1 MKRPTPL
8 SEIAAQVGCS
18 TATVS
23 RALKR
28 PHLVREETRAAIV
41 SAARKAGYLVADD
54 PAAPRPAVI
63 GMVVPDIEN
72 PFFAVLVKATLQE
85 LRRRGLSVILG
96 DSNEEPTDES
106 EIIATM
112 RPRVDGIVVAS
123 SRLPDDELREA
134 LGDKPAV
141 LLNRDVAN
149 LASVV
154 VDYGTGCRQAVEH
167 LAALGHRRIA
177 YVEGPLHSSSNTGR
191 RRSFEE
197 TMAGLGLE
205 PLVFGPYVP
214 KFDGGVQAADI
225 AVARSVTALLA
236 YNDLMAF
243 GIMSRLASR
252 GVPVP
257 AGMSVVGFDDVPE
270 ASIWL
275 PALSSVNVSIEA
287 SGRLA
292 ALALLRTIAGE
303 PPRVPNRRLASQ
315 LVVRGSTA
323 TARRE
328 TTGNGRG

>member
-8 SEIAAQVGCS
+8 SEIAAQLGYS

-28 PHLVREETRAAIV
+28 PDLVREETRAAIV
-41 SAARKAGYLVADD
+41 SAARKAGYVVPSEGETTRETAG
-54 PAAPRPAVI
+54 VI

-72 PFFAVLVKATLQE
+72 PFFAVLIKSVLQE
-85 LRRRGLSVILG
+85 LRRRGFSVILG

-106 EIIATM
+106 EIIGSM
-112 RPRVDGIVVAS
+112 LPRIDGLIVAS
-123 SRLPDDELREA
+123 SRLSDPELREA
-134 LGDKPAV
+134 VSDKPVV
-141 LLNRDVAN
+141 LINRDVAD
-149 LASVV
+149 LPSIV

-167 LAALGHRRIA
+167 LVALGHRRIA
-177 YVEGPLHSSSNTGR
+177 YVEGPIFSSSNTGR

-197 TMAGLGLE
+197 SMAELGLE
-205 PLVFGPYVP
+205 PLIFGPYAP

-225 AVARSVTALLA
+225 AVARGVTALLA

-252 GVPVP
+252 GIPVP
-257 AGMSVVGFDDVPE
+257 TGMSVIGFDDVPE

-275 PALSSVNVSIEA
+275 PALTSVNVSIGA

-292 ALALLRTIAGE
+292 ALALLRTIGSSTNRS
-303 PPRVPNRRLASQ
+303 PSRRLASQ
-315 LVVRGSTA
+315 LVVRGSTSA
-323 TARRE
+323 IS
-328 TTGNGRG
+328 G